1 MCNVKLSRNRP
12 DFEKLSRDRGQQP
25 RTLYS
30 SLPLTQLYCLSSQYP
45 DSGNKINKTLIQ
57 ISCQN

>member
-30 SLPLTQLYCLSSQYP
+30 SLSDISNFYISGQDNNCLTAIQLKQRR
-45 DSGNKINKTLIQ
+45 K
-57 ISCQN
+57 